1 MLLADAPCFQYNDHI
16 DFYDN
21 RLKKEADIALDLL
34 LEEAQGMS
42 EASLM
47 EVVRFMRFVKM
58 ENNGNPEEP
67 VSHYAEGSSNVI
79 RKPGLY
85 KGLIKMADD
94 FDAPLE
100 DFKEYM

>member
-1 MLLADAPCFQYNDHI
+1 M
-16 DFYDN
+16 
-21 RLKKEADIALDLL
+21 ALDLL

-58 ENNGNPEEP
+58 ENNENLEES
-67 VSHYAEGSSNVI
+67 VSHNVEGNSTVI

-94 FDAPLE
+94 FNAPLE